1 MSYELT
7 RIRDFPSSGCPE
19 FGFIYGSSRNFL
31 LLHSSRFDAQNPD
44 PIIAHWSFR
53 LECLS
58 VSSPPFAL
66 RLNGLV
72 NVEFLILSFELLN
85 GINAFIQN

>member
-1 MSYELT
+1 MNYELTT

-44 PIIAHWSFR
+44 PIVAHWSFR
-53 LECLS
+53 LECLFGFITS
-58 VSSPPFAL
+58 FRTP
-66 RLNGLV
+66 V
-72 NVEFLILSFELLN
+72 NWFS
-85 GINAFIQN
+85 

>member
-1 MSYELT
+1 MSYELTT

-44 PIIAHWSFR
+44 PIMPIGP
-53 LECLS
+53 S
-58 VSSPPFAL
+58 VP
-66 RLNGLV
+66 
-72 NVEFLILSFELLN
+72 
-85 GINAFIQN
+85 NAFRFHHLLSYTG